1 MNQKSTQQLMQMLG
15 IAGATAGQTGCVT
28 VVIAL
33 GALAI
38 GLWLDGRLNT
48 KPLFTLCLLG
58 LSIPANIF
66 LVWRLAQNLIK
77 RAMPPTTKKEEDAQ

>member
-1 MNQKSTQQLMQMLG
+1 MDQKSTQQLMRMIGLV
-15 IAGATAGQTGCVT
+15 AVGQTGCVT

-33 GALAI
+33 AAVGI
-38 GLWLDGRLNT
+38 GLWLDQRFNT

-66 LVWRLAQNLIK
+66 FVWRLALNLIK
-77 RAMPPTTKKEEDAQ
+77 RAVPPSTKKEGDAQ

>member
-1 MNQKSTQQLMQMLG
+1 MNQKSSQQLMRMLG
-15 IAGATAGQTGCVT
+15 IAAVGQTGCVT

-38 GLWLDGRLNT
+38 GLWLDGQFNT

-66 LVWRLAQNLIK
+66 FVWRLALNLIK
-77 RAMPPTTKKEEDAQ
+77 RTVPPTSKKEGDAQ